1 MKWKRMSA
9 LVLAVAVLASTG
21 LVAQTPKPTPTTT
34 APAQTTNE
42 DLRISKI
49 LEQNEKVLK
58 NQEAILK
65 ALTNLQQDV
74 TVLKF
79 RSH

>member
-9 LVLAVAVLASTG
+9 VVLAVAVLASTW

-34 APAQTTNE
+34 TPAQMTND
-42 DLRISKI
+42 DLRIGKI

-65 ALTNLQQDV
+65 ALADLQQDV

>member
-1 MKWKRMSA
+1 MKWNRMSA
-9 LVLAVAVLASTG
+9 VVLAVAILASTW
-21 LVAQTPKPTPTTT
+21 LVAQTPKPTPTTKT
-34 APAQTTNE
+34 PSQMTND
-42 DLRISKI
+42 DLRIGKI

-65 ALTNLQQDV
+65 ALADLQQDV

>member
-9 LVLAVAVLASTG
+9 VAVAVVVAVLVSTWV
-21 LVAQTPKPTPTTT
+21 VAQTPKPVPVTP
-34 APAQTTNE
+34 PATGE
-42 DLRISKI
+42 DTRIGKI
-49 LEQNEKVLK
+49 LDQNEKLLK
-58 NQEAILK
+58 NQEEILK
-65 ALTNLQQDV
+65 ALTALQQDV

>member
-9 LVLAVAVLASTG
+9 VTVAVAVLVSTWV
-21 LVAQTPKPTPTTT
+21 VAQTPKPVQVMP
-34 APAQTTNE
+34 PATSE
-42 DLRISKI
+42 DTRIGKI
-49 LEQNEKVLK
+49 LDQNEKILK
-58 NQEAILK
+58 NQEEILK
-65 ALTNLQQDV
+65 ALTALQQDV

>member
-1 MKWKRMSA
+1 MKWNRMGA
-9 LVLAVAVLASTG
+9 VVVAVAVLVGTWV
-21 LVAQTPKPTPTTT
+21 VAQTPKP
-34 APAQTTNE
+34 APPATDDQ
-42 DLRISKI
+42 RIGKI

-65 ALTNLQQDV
+65 ALAEIRSDV
-74 TVLKF
+74 QVLKF